1 MVLSIYILKLQENK
15 WYVGKTYKKVK
26 ERFQEHLDG
35 KGSSWT
41 SKYKPIK
48 IHHIIDT
55 CGPDKGA
62 EYWQENA
69 STLEYMEEY
78 GIENV
83 RGGSYTN
90 VVLYPEQLRYLELET
105 NPENFH
111 KGRQLHC
118 WFDDDTKELYKA
130 YKNMEKDEKEN
141 CCYKCFSKTHFA
153 KDCELGR
160 I

>member
-1 MVLSIYILKLQENK
+1 MPLSIYVLKLVEDK

-41 SKYKPIK
+41 TKYKPIK
-48 IHHIIDT
+48 IHYIE
-55 CGPDKGA
+55 KAA
-62 EYWQENA
+62 EYWEENA
-69 STLEYMEEY
+69 LTLQYMEEY

-90 VVLYPEQLRYLELET
+90 VLLYPEQIKYLELVT
-105 NPENFH
+105 NPSNFFE
-111 KGRQLHC
+111 GELNC
-118 WFDDDTKELYKA
+118 WLSDNTHRLYNA
-130 YKNMEKDEKEN
+130 YRKMERDEEYN
-141 CCYKCFSKTHFA
+141 CCYKCFSRTHFA
-153 KDCELGR
+153 KDCELGS

>member
-1 MVLSIYILKLQENK
+1 MVLSIYVLKLEENK

-35 KGSSWT
+35 NGSSWT
-41 SKYKPIK
+41 KKYKPIT
-48 IHHIIDT
+48 IHYIENT

-69 STLEYMEEY
+69 LTLEYMENY

-90 VVLYPEQLRYLELET
+90 VVLYPEQLRYLDIVT
-105 NPENFH
+105 DPENFH
-111 KGRQLHC
+111 EGKLHC
-118 WFDDDTKELYKA
+118 WIDDDTKALYKA
-130 YKNMEKDEKEN
+130 YRQMEQDEKHN
-141 CCYKCFSKTHFA
+141 CCYKCFSTAHFA
-153 KDCELGR
+153 KDCKLGN